1 MVKASINSSI
11 SMVLCGNHLK
21 RVEYII
27 LASGRVSDIAI
38 VYIMKDKKNKRRSYD
53 ILIEYKE

>member
-1 MVKASINSSI
+1 
-11 SMVLCGNHLK
+11 MVLCGNHLK